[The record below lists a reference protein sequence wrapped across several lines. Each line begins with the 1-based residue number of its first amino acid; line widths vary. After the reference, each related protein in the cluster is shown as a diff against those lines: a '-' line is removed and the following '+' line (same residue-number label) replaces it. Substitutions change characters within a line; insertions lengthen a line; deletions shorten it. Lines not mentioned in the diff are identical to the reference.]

1 MKKGIDV
8 SDGDQK
14 ESILQMLGEKVLNN
28 LAVRVVVDRSDEIE
42 EDSEMHT
49 FIEELRELPSCH
61 FVS

>member
-1 MKKGIDV
+1 
-8 SDGDQK
+8 
-14 ESILQMLGEKVLNN
+14 MLGDKVLNN

>member
-1 MKKGIDV
+1 
-8 SDGDQK
+8 
-14 ESILQMLGEKVLNN
+14 MLGDKVLNN

-42 EDSEMHT
+42 EDSEMHK